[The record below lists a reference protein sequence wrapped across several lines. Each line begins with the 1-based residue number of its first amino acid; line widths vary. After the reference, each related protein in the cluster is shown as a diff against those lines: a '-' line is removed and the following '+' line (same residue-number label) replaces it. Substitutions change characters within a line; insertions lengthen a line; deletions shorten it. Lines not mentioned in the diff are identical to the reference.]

1 MLPQEFEKR
10 MKKLLGDE
18 FDAFSLALECEP
30 VKALRLTHI
39 KGETPDNLDELCGI
53 TLSPIPY
60 VTGGYII
67 NEGKEGLGNTPAH
80 HAGMFYMQDPG
91 AMISAEA
98 VDILPG
104 MWVADLCAA
113 PGGKSTQAAVKIGDD
128 GFLLSNEYVPKRAKI
143 LVGNIERLG
152 IKNAIVTSLDT
163 AKLKELYSSVFD
175 VVIADAPCSG
185 EGMFRKSDEAL
196 TEWSEDNVL
205 LCKKRQSA
213 ILENAAGLVKGGGAL
228 VYSTCTYS
236 LEENEMVVDEFLDT
250 HPDFYLDDATDRVIS
265 VTSPGIVFDGARC
278 RELYKCRRFYPHKSA
293 GEGQFV
299 AVLRRNGATVPKF
312 NYKDCATALQKD
324 KLSIIEDFFDKN
336 LISRPDGRIARVGE
350 NIVLIAH
357 GCPVPPYS
365 VFSSGV
371 LIGEIRGKN
380 LFPSH
385 QFFSVYGNL
394 FKRRVN
400 LTEQKD
406 ITGYL
411 CGEEIPDKADT
422 GNGYCAVCYRGFTLG
437 GGKISGGMI
446 KNHYPKGLRL

>member
-10 MKKLLGDE
+10 MEKLLGDE
-18 FDAFSLALECEP
+18 FSAFSRALECEP
-30 VKALRLTHI
+30 VKALRLTPI
-39 KGETPDNLDELCGI
+39 KGEAPDNLDELCGI
-53 TLSPIPY
+53 KLSPISY

-67 NEGKEGLGNTPAH
+67 NEGKEGLGNSPAH
-80 HAGMFYMQDPG
+80 HAGIFYMQDPG

-113 PGGKSTQAAVKIGDD
+113 PGGKSTQAAAKIGEG

-163 AKLKELYSSVFD
+163 AKLSELYSGIFD
-175 VVIADAPCSG
+175 VVLADAPCSG
-185 EGMFRKSDEAL
+185 EGMFRKCGEAL
-196 TEWSEDNVL
+196 NEWSVENVIM
-205 LCKKRQSA
+205 CKSRQSE
-213 ILENAAGLVKGGGAL
+213 ILNNAAALIKGGGAL

-236 LEENEMVVDEFLDT
+236 LEENEMVIDDFLDT
-250 HPDFYLDDATDRVIS
+250 HPDFYLSDATDRVIS
-265 VTSPGIVFDGARC
+265 VTSPGIVFGGAKC
-278 RELYKCRRFYPHKSA
+278 HELHKCRRFYPHKSA

-299 AVLRRNGATVPKF
+299 AVLRKAGDTVPKF
-312 NYKDCATALQKD
+312 NYKDCAAPLKKD
-324 KLSIIEDFFDKN
+324 KLSVVEDFFDKN
-336 LISRPDGRIARVGE
+336 LTERPKGRIAQVGE

-357 GCPVPPYS
+357 GCPVPPFS
-365 VFSSGV
+365 VFSSGT

-385 QFFSVYGNL
+385 QFFTVYGNL
-394 FKRRVN
+394 FKRRVT
-400 LTEQKD
+400 LTDAQR
-406 ITGYL
+406 IQAYL
-411 CGEEIPDKADT
+411 RGEEIPDISDT
-422 GNGYCAVCYRGFTLG
+422 GIGYCAVCYHGFTLG